1 MTSELQERIAALV
14 DERVPFVRATVV
26 RAQVP
31 TSAHP
36 GDEAIVLADGSIEGF
51 VGGQC
56 ATGSV
61 RTAALGALRDGQSV
75 LLRVLPDGGATF
87 PELPGAEV
95 VVNPCLSGGALEIFL
110 EPQLPAPTLHLV
122 GSTPT
127 ADSIASL
134 AAAVGFG
141 VTRAGDD
148 QPLSPAT
155 AVLLAGHGGQEAAV
169 IRAALDAGVGYIG
182 VVASPTRGHALLEA
196 MGVTP
201 EERQRIHAPV
211 GIHIGAR
218 TAAEIALSVV
228 AEIVRGVRLEGLAA
242 PAGEPARPPQ
252 VHVDPICGMSVTVGP
267 DTPHLL
273 LDGEDVWFCGPGC
286 RDAFAASR

>member
-1 MTSELQERIAALV
+1 MTSDLHERIAELT
-14 DERVPFVRATVV
+14 DGRVPFVRATVV
-26 RAQVP
+26 RAQFP

-36 GDEAIVLADGSIEGF
+36 GDLAIVLADGSIEGF

-56 ATGSV
+56 ATGTV

-110 EPQLPAPTLHLV
+110 EPLLPSPTLHLV

-127 ADSIASL
+127 AEAVASL
-134 AAAVGFG
+134 ATAVGFG
-141 VTRAGDD
+141 VTRASDD
-148 QPLSPAT
+148 QPPSAVT
-155 AVLLAGHGGQEAAV
+155 AVLLAGHGGDEARV

-182 VVASPTRGHALLEA
+182 VVASRTRAQGLLDA
-196 MGVTP
+196 MGCSA

-228 AEIVRGVRLEGLAA
+228 AGIVRAIRLEGLAA
-242 PAGEPARPPQ
+242 PAVEQTAVPAVQ
-252 VHVDPICGMSVTVGP
+252 VDPICGMSVTTGP

-273 LDGEDVWFCGPGC
+273 LDGQDVWFCGTGC
-286 RDAFAASR
+286 RDAYAASR

>member
-1 MTSELQERIAALV
+1 MTSDLRGRITELV
-14 DERVPFVRATVV
+14 DGRVPFVRATVV

-31 TSAHP
+31 ASAHP
-36 GDEAIVLADGSIEGF
+36 GDLAIVLADGSIEGF

-87 PELPGAEV
+87 PELPGAEI

-110 EPQLPAPTLHLV
+110 EPLLPSPTLHLV

-127 ADSIASL
+127 AEAVASL
-134 AAAVGFG
+134 AAAVGFE
-141 VTRAGDD
+141 VTRATDD
-148 QPLSPAT
+148 QGVREAT
-155 AVLLAGHGGQEAAV
+155 AVLLAGHGGDEAAV
-169 IRAALDAGVGYIG
+169 IRAALEAGVGYIG
-182 VVASPTRGHALLEA
+182 VVASRTRGAALLDA
-196 MGVTP
+196 MGLTP
-201 EERQRIHAPV
+201 QERQRIHAPV

-228 AEIVRGVRLEGLAA
+228 AGLVQAIRLDGLAA
-242 PAGEPARPPQ
+242 STIGPAPAPAVQ
-252 VHVDPICGMSVTVGP
+252 VDPVCGMSVTVGP

-273 LDGEDVWFCGPGC
+273 LDGEEVWFCGPGC
-286 RDAFAASR
+286 RDAHAASR